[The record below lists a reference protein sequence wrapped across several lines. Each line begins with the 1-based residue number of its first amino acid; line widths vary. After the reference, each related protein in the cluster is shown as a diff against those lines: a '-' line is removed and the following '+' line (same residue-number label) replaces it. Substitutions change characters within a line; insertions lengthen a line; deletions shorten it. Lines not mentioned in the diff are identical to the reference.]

1 MFVLTGAHWGHKTN
15 RAGVGAKGKKERRNV
30 KLQKTDVKHR
40 DGMER
45 ITVFLT
51 TDIIAGFQLLVN
63 HTGSPHDKYWRM
75 MMMMMMMM
83 TIKIKTERGGGGEE
97 EKEDV

>member
-1 MFVLTGAHWGHKTN
+1 
-15 RAGVGAKGKKERRNV
+15 
-30 KLQKTDVKHR
+30 
-40 DGMER
+40 MER

-63 HTGSPHDKYWRM
+63 HTGSPHDKYCRM
-75 MMMMMMMM
+75 MMMMMTM
-83 TIKIKTERGGGGEE
+83 TIKIKTEGGGGGGEE